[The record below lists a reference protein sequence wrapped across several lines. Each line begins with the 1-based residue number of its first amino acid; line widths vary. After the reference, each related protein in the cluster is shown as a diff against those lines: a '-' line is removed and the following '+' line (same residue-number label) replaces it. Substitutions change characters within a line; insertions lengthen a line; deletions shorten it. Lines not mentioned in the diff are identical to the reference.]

1 MKLNFYL
8 NMVIIFDCAQMS
20 RISVN
25 RKGVSVQ
32 QHNLFEC
39 IGAYIHME
47 NSLKVSN
54 CGAHKTQLKIVNLTI
69 RVQI

>member
-1 MKLNFYL
+1 MKLNFL
-8 NMVIIFDCAQMS
+8 VNIVIIFDCLQMS

-25 RKGVSVQ
+25 HKGVLVQ

-47 NSLKVSN
+47 NSLKESV
-54 CGAHKTQLKIVNLTI
+54 IVVLIKLN
-69 RVQI
+69 